1 MRVKR
6 KAVIPRRVALGSARA
21 GVTGGAGV
29 DSKEDT
35 GGDDSFLIYTHSD
48 PDAGYLADC
57 LRDKGFMA
65 FGDDLSDSAMV
76 LVVDTEKRKLL
87 RAVGR
92 TGLDYRDWEISR
104 FGGHR
109 GMVRSVKMA
118 LGRKI

>member
-6 KAVIPRRVALGSARA
+6 KAVIPRRVALER
-21 GVTGGAGV
+21 GGAGM
-29 DSKEDT
+29 DHREDT

-48 PDAGYLADC
+48 PDAGYLADY
-57 LRDKGFMA
+57 LREKGFMA

-109 GMVRSVKMA
+109 GMVRSVEMA
-118 LGRKI
+118 LGRKE